1 MKKVIGLSFC
11 LSLLMGLNTAW
22 SQTAADLALAQS
34 LAPQPQPK
42 PNYAYRHG
50 GANEAKEL
58 TALLFTG
65 YKFFISSQD
74 QRSCNFHPSCSVYAL
89 QTIRKNGLTLG
100 FLDTF
105 DRLSRCHPLARF
117 KYPINPQ
124 NGLAL
129 DPVL

>member
-1 MKKVIGLSFC
+1 MKNLIRICISLSFL
-11 LSLLMGLNTAW
+11 LSASAVW
-22 SQTAADLALAQS
+22 SQTAQDLALAQS
-34 LAPQPQPK
+34 IAPAPSEK
-42 PNYAYRHG
+42 TNYAYQYRG
-50 GANEAKEL
+50 DNEAKEL